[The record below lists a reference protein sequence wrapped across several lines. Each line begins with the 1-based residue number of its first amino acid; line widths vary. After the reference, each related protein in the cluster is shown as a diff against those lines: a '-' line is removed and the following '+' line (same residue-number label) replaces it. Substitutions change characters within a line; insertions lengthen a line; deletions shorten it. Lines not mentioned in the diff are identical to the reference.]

1 MEILYPQWFEVSNKK
16 YCKMID
22 SECRI
27 INLPKISDPRGNLSI
42 IEQIKQIPFEI
53 KRVHWIYDVPGG
65 VDRGG
70 HAYKETEEF
79 IVALSGSFDVVVDDG
94 NNRKTYPLNRS
105 YFGLY
110 VPKGMWR
117 TMTNF
122 STNSLALVLSST
134 VYDEHDYVSDYEEYK
149 AWRKDESKI
158 PTKSDAKTSV
168 KVNNPMPSRIISG
181 VKGVFDCSL
190 CELNKMHDKE
200 GNLTFMYENVHV
212 PFPINRVFYS
222 YDIPGGE
229 DRGAHAHKHCHQFI
243 IAASGS
249 FEVALDDGINKR
261 TVLLNRPFWGLH
273 VPPGIWASEQGF
285 SSGSICLVL
294 ASEGYSEDDYIRNYD
309 DYLEFIKTQNNG

>member
-1 MEILYPQWFEVSNKK
+1 
-16 YCKMID
+16 
-22 SECRI
+22 
-27 INLPKISDPRGNLSI
+27 LSI
-42 IEQIKQIPFEI
+42 IEQLKQIPFEI

-65 VDRGG
+65 LDRGS
-70 HAYKETEEF
+70 HAYKQTEEF
-79 IVALSGSFDVVVDDG
+79 IVALSGSFDVEIDDG
-94 NNRKTYPLNRS
+94 ENKQVFPLNRS
-105 YFGLY
+105 YYGLY
-110 VPKGMWR
+110 VPNGMWR

-134 VYDEHDYVSDYEEYK
+134 DYDEQDYVSDYEEYK
-149 AWRKDESKI
+149 LWRKDDSRI
-158 PTKSDAKTSV
+158 PTAFDVKTSI
-168 KVNNPMPSRIISG
+168 KVNAPNNSIVDSG
-181 VKGVFDCSL
+181 GRSVFDCSL

-200 GNLTFMYENVHV
+200 GNLTYMYENVNV

-229 DRGAHAHKHCHQFI
+229 DRGAHAHKKCHQFL

-249 FEVALDDGINKR
+249 FEVALDDGTNKR

-309 DYLEFIKTQNNG
+309 DYLDFINQDK

>member
-1 MEILYPQWFEVSNKK
+1 MNNSDCKILS
-16 YCKMID
+16 
-22 SECRI
+22 
-27 INLPKISDPRGNLSI
+27 LPKIGDDRGNLSI
-42 IEQIKQIPFEI
+42 IEQTKQIPFEI

-65 VDRGG
+65 EDRGG

-79 IVALSGSFDVVVDDG
+79 VVALSGSFDVVVDDG
-94 NNRKTYPLNRS
+94 YERNTYSLNRS

-110 VPKGMWR
+110 IPKGMWR

-134 VYDEHDYVSDYEEYK
+134 EYDEHDYVSDYEEYK
-149 AWRKDESKI
+149 IWRKDMSKI
-158 PTKSDAKTSV
+158 PMKSDAKTSV
-168 KVNNPMPSRIISG
+168 MVNNPMPTQMRSG
-181 VKGVFDCSL
+181 GKSVFDCSL

-200 GNLTFMYENVHV
+200 GNLTYMYENVHV
-212 PFPINRVFYS
+212 PFHINRVFYS

-229 DRGAHAHKHCHQFI
+229 DRGAHAHKKCHQFI

-249 FEVALDDGINKR
+249 FEVVLDDGVNKR

-294 ASEGYSEDDYIRNYD
+294 ASDGYSEEDYIRNYD
-309 DYLEFIKTQNNG
+309 DYLEYIKTQNNG

>member
-1 MEILYPQWFEVSNKK
+1 MN
-16 YCKMID
+16 
-22 SECRI
+22 CRI
-27 INLPKISDPRGNLSI
+27 IDLPKIVDGRGNLSV
-42 IEQIKQIPFEI
+42 IEQKEQIPFEV

-65 VDRGG
+65 VARGG
-70 HAYKETEEF
+70 HAYIQTEEF
-79 IVALSGSFDVVVDDG
+79 IVALSGSFDVAIEDG
-94 NNRKTYPLNRS
+94 SERKTYSLNRS

-110 VPKGMWR
+110 VPNGMWR

-134 VYDEHDYVSDYEEYK
+134 EYDENDYISNYEDYKVWKNDSTKVPVISD
-149 AWRKDESKI
+149 R
-158 PTKSDAKTSV
+158 KTSV
-168 KVNNPMPSRIISG
+168 RLNDPVLKCMLSEGKS
-181 VKGVFDCSL
+181 VFDCSI
-190 CELNKMHDKE
+190 CELNRMHDPE
-200 GNLTFMYENVHV
+200 GNLTFIYENIHV

-229 DRGAHAHKHCHQFI
+229 DRGAHAHKECHQFI

-249 FEVALDDGINKR
+249 FEVVLDDGINKR

-294 ASEGYSEDDYIRNYD
+294 ASHGYDSNDYIRNYD
-309 DYLEFIKTQNNG
+309 EYLKYLKEKK

>member
-1 MEILYPQWFEVSNKK
+1 MDSPEIIQ
-16 YCKMID
+16 
-22 SECRI
+22 
-27 INLPKISDPRGNLSI
+27 LPKIGDERGNLSI
-42 IEQIKQIPFEI
+42 IEQLKNIPFEI

-65 VDRGG
+65 IERGG
-70 HAYKETEEF
+70 HAFKKTEEF
-79 IVALSGSFDVVVDDG
+79 IVALSGSFDVVIDDG
-94 NNRKTYPLNRS
+94 EVKKVFPLNRS

-110 VPKGMWR
+110 APKGMWR

-134 VYDEHDYVSDYEEYK
+134 EYDDHDYIMNYEEFK
-149 AWRKDESKI
+149 LWRKDKSKM
-158 PTKSDAKTSV
+158 PNSPDAKTSI
-168 KVNNPMPSRIISG
+168 KVNDPNKVRMLTEGTS
-181 VKGVFDCSL
+181 VFDCSL

-200 GNLTFMYENVHV
+200 GNLTFMYENEHV

-229 DRGAHAHKHCHQFI
+229 DRGAHAHKHCHQFL

-249 FEVALDDGINKR
+249 FEVALDDGNNKR

-294 ASEGYSEDDYIRNYD
+294 ASERYNEDDYIRNYD
-309 DYLEFIKTQNNG
+309 NYLDYIKNRNNG